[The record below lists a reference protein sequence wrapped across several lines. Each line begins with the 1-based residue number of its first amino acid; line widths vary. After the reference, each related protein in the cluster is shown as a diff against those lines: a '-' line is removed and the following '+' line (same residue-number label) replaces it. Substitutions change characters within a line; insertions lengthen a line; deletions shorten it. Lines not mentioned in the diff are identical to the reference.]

1 MNMIP
6 LWNSPQSIA
15 RRPSHAHPPI
25 IKGAIEPRGN
35 EKTKGRGLEVK
46 ESTENGVAYNSRS
59 ALEIGPWL
67 MLMLHTLRPKRPY
80 LITHLKYTTLC
91 GSCQYSETHA
101 RQKRKHHHRREAAWS
116 RKEKERSITPPQVR
130 MKSRFPCRFHAQR
143 AEQAY
148 PDSG

>member
-80 LITHLKYTTLC
+80 LIPVLKVTMLP
-91 GSCQYSETHA
+91 GGV
-101 RQKRKHHHRREAAWS
+101 HHIIVS
-116 RKEKERSITPPQVR
+116 LT
-130 MKSRFPCRFHAQR
+130 
-143 AEQAY
+143 
-148 PDSG
+148 